1 MAIPLET
8 AVDGYLQAWNERDA
22 SARAAVLNQA
32 LAADAEMTGPT
43 GTFKGREAID
53 KLIVAMQER
62 MTDAR
67 IVRVGEMD
75 GQTFAWQVLSPVGDV
90 LLSGHDE
97 VEAAP
102 DGRLL
107 GIRVAL

>member
-8 AVDGYLQAWNERDA
+8 AVDGYLKAWNERDA
-22 SARAAVLNQA
+22 TARAAELDEA
-32 LAADAEMTGPT
+32 LADDAEMTGPT

-53 KLIVAMQER
+53 RLIVAMQDR
-62 MTDAR
+62 MAGAR

-75 GQTFAWQVLSPVGDV
+75 GLTFAWQVLSPVGDV
-90 LLSGHDE
+90 LLSGHDQ
-97 VEAAP
+97 VETAP

-107 GIRVAL
+107 DIRVAL